1 MAPLKDLLSRWHDGV
16 LDNDLC
22 GHFMRRLKH
31 SIIGSVSQKNI
42 IFTDNYASKLLDI
55 LKNGFLPAPVRC
67 DAAVIVGS
75 LAVRNNAHVRNLVD
89 YGTIPILL
97 EGLKDSDTSFIEAC
111 LKALET
117 IFSTKIPSVEEL
129 YKDDATVELLIKAGK
144 ESARTNESLGLI
156 IMKTCQVKSISL
168 NVLST
173 ICFNNVANCEAVAR
187 ASHMGIALLDQIKR
201 ILSREIELDVRLSA
215 ARCMTYLA
223 RCDAVPIDDIFISKQ
238 VMPLLV
244 RCCKFENNLLF
255 CTKRRV
261 VACETLFYLIEH
273 DQSLQYLVSWNNM
286 CLKTLGQ
293 CLTVTDPDASIE
305 DDQECDNLLDDLHKA
320 AFNALAAMAS
330 NTEDLRRKIMQEVH
344 NLTDR
349 VFNGLYASIT
359 VQIASLKCLHYLSRS
374 VEQLRTVFMDKP
386 ASRQLLQLVQ
396 SENRE
401 LACTASAVLCNLLLE
416 FSPCKYV
423 RELLIFKYPRL
434 FDSMNFL
441 KTLIECGCVEVI
453 CRLISSED
461 IFLRLN
467 GVWGLM
473 NIAYKT
479 DDKIRSAILRSF
491 TPADAL
497 RCLTEMSNEPLAVT
511 RLMGFLRNLINDKE
525 FTGTLIPTYGNSI
538 AQSVIFV
545 LEGDYRQENKE
556 QALCVLVNLSNN
568 LLGKELIINN
578 EDIRNKIFNYLM
590 YQPYPPFQITAACAV
605 CNLLSK
611 EDPGFNER
619 RSALLHFGVNKL
631 LYQVQNTT
639 KDHILLQSFA
649 QKASEISWKCQGN
662 RGQFEFNEELMN
674 DLKDLKYY
682 LSRDSSSSGT
692 KAPEILEDIDD
703 TILHR
708 QKLIRIADR
717 SKGGR
722 KTALEYEHNELAGDD
737 EDELRIRS
745 AESRALKSKKSSL
758 HFSSTV
764 SQKRSLAPK
773 LLKWGHKFLPPEL
786 SASLDVYSKA

>member
-1 MAPLKDLLSRWHDGV
+1 MVVTLEQIESAPLKDLLPTWHDGV
-16 LDNDLC
+16 LDDELC
-22 GHFMRRLKH
+22 AHFMRRLKH

-42 IFTDNYASKLLDI
+42 IFTDNYASKLLDL

-67 DAAVIVGS
+67 DAAVIIGS

-97 EGLKDSDTSFIEAC
+97 EGLKDTDTSFIEAC

-129 YKDDATVELLIKAGK
+129 YKDDDTVQLLIKAGK
-144 ESARTNESLGLI
+144 KSDKTNESLGLI
-156 IMKTCQVKSISL
+156 IMKTCQEKRQQDLLFQHGAIDCFAPLLFNTALQVKSISL
-168 NVLST
+168 DVLST
-173 ICFNNVANCEAVAR
+173 MCFNNVANCEAVAR

-201 ILSREIELDVRLSA
+201 ILSHEIELDVRLSA

-223 RCDAVPIDDIFISKQ
+223 RCDAVPIGDIFISKQ

-261 VACETLFYLIEH
+261 VACETLSYLIEH
-273 DQSLQYLVSWNNM
+273 DKSLQYLVSWNNM

-359 VQIASLKCLHYLSRS
+359 VQIASLRCLHYLSRS

-401 LACTASAVLCNLLLE
+401 LTCTASAVLCNLLLE
-416 FSPCKYV
+416 FSPCKY
-423 RELLIFKYPRL
+423 
-434 FDSMNFL
+434 
-441 KTLIECGCVEVI
+441 TLIECGCIEVL

-461 IFLRLN
+461 VFLRLN

-473 NIAYKT
+473 NLAYKT
-479 DDKIRSAILRSF
+479 DDKIRSAILRNF
-491 TPADAL
+491 TPSDAL

-611 EDPGFNER
+611 EDAGFNER

-631 LYQVQNTT
+631 LYQVQNTA
-639 KDHILLQSFA
+639 KDAILLQRVKSA
-649 QKASEISWKCQGN
+649 
-662 RGQFEFNEELMN
+662 L
-674 DLKDLKYY
+674 DLLC
-682 LSRDSSSSGT
+682 
-692 KAPEILEDIDD
+692 
-703 TILHR
+703 
-708 QKLIRIADR
+708 
-717 SKGGR
+717 
-722 KTALEYEHNELAGDD
+722 
-737 EDELRIRS
+737 
-745 AESRALKSKKSSL
+745 
-758 HFSSTV
+758 
-764 SQKRSLAPK
+764 
-773 LLKWGHKFLPPEL
+773 
-786 SASLDVYSKA
+786 